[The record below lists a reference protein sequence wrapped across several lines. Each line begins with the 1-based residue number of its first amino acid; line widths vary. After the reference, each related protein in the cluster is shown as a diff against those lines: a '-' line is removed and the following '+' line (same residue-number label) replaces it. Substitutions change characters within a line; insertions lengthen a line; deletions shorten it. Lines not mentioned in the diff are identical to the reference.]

1 MRTAIPVVRVHS
13 EASTTP
19 LSRTEIRMQQGARI
33 RDYLAARQAAR
44 PSVPV
49 PPPTPIFEKI
59 HPLDEEWLDKEIY
72 NWLNFQTVTWH
83 EGHNFAR
90 SLFSAVLAS
99 LKNDQPTQAEQI
111 YSNASGFMNHPH
123 LWPHLRGYAQS
134 LLNITRS
141 LLDTRRI
148 PKVITKVVNFHN
160 NQTAD
165 FHAPDPSSDLAN
177 KALEDLMD
185 EITRGNVETY
195 KAERSQALIEA
206 KRKLLAGEIDSSR
219 APELAQEAMILR
231 DEVKAQKALGDQEI
245 ADLEAQRDQLKYKV
259 AKAKGIPEGSQQL
272 AGFSKSWKRIRKQIK
287 RSWDDV
293 VDPVKDL
300 RDWVS
305 HNLLPAEA
313 RRLGKKIEN
322 EAKRFGRRIDKQFKR
337 GIEDVIANAPW
348 IKAIAPFFG
357 LIPGVGWIFVTLISA
372 TLATVE
378 IGYALE
384 QKKKLDD
391 QLRKAKKLLLAEIA
405 DLNAEI
411 ARLNQRTTQL
421 NEQRQI
427 TMKEALQ
434 ESFTRVLVRRRIEG
448 RVTWRRRGLVAGSL
462 GVLLVASRYA
472 KHKGPKQRRAALTVA
487 ALGIGAMAAVSIVK
501 SRKDLAELT
510 ALGENNALS
519 P

>member
-1 MRTAIPVVRVHS
+1 MRTATPLVRVNS
-13 EASTTP
+13 QAPATP
-19 LSRTEIRMQQGARI
+19 LSRTEIRMQQGAKI
-33 RDYLAARQAAR
+33 RDYLAARQAAM
-44 PSVPV
+44 PV
-49 PPPTPIFEKI
+49 APTPPPAPVFKKI
-59 HPLDEEWLDKEIY
+59 HPLEVEWLDTEIY

-90 SLFSAVLAS
+90 SLFSAVLSS
-99 LKNDQPTQAEQI
+99 LKKNQPAQAEQI
-111 YSNASGFMNHPH
+111 YRNAANFMNHPH

-134 LLNITRS
+134 LLNITRN

-148 PKVITKVVNFHN
+148 PKVITKVVNFNN

-185 EITRGNVETY
+185 EITRSNVESY
-195 KAERSQALIEA
+195 KAERNQALVEA
-206 KRKLLAGEIDSSR
+206 KRKLLAGEIDSSK

-231 DEVKAQKALGDQEI
+231 GEVEAQKALGDREI
-245 ADLEAQRDQLKYKV
+245 EGLEAQRDQLKSKV
-259 AKAKGIPEGSQQL
+259 AKAKGIPEGANQL
-272 AGFSKSWKRIRKQIK
+272 AGISSTWKRVRKQIK
-287 RSWDDV
+287 RGWDDV

-300 RDWVS
+300 RDWVA

-313 RRLGKKIEN
+313 RRLGKKIED

-391 QLRKAKKLLLAEIA
+391 QLREAKKLLLAEIA
-405 DLNAEI
+405 DLNAEV

-421 NEQRQI
+421 NEQRKV
-427 TMKEALQ
+427 TMKDALQ

-462 GVLLVASRYA
+462 GVLLVASRYV
-472 KHKGPKQRRAALTVA
+472 KNKGPKQRRTALTVA

-510 ALGENNALS
+510 ALGEKNALS